1 MSEIKKTEPL
11 HIQAYHIVR
20 EKIIKGEYQPNE
32 RLVESRLAEQLGI
45 SRGTVREAIR
55 LLTKD
60 ELLVNKENSI
70 YVYNPS
76 RQDIQDIFECRR
88 SLESL
93 AVKLAAQNI
102 SDEQIMELERIIKD
116 SKEALANNDA
126 KQHAN
131 LNQQFHDTIV
141 VSSQNK
147 QLVQLF
153 EVINAKVLY
162 IRNCILTEHPCSLW
176 ELINDHEQI
185 LQALQERDSVKA
197 EGFMNK
203 HIERSLEVVHSS

>member
-1 MSEIKKTEPL
+1 MMEIKKTEPL
-11 HIQAYHIVR
+11 HIQAYHIVK

-60 ELLVNKENSI
+60 ELLVNRENSI

-76 RQDIQDIFECRR
+76 PKDIQDIFECRK

-93 AVKLAAQNI
+93 AVNLAAKNI
-102 SDEQIMELERIIKD
+102 TDEQLMELEQIIKH
-116 SKEALANNDA
+116 SKEALSKNDA
-126 KQHAN
+126 QQHAY

-141 VSSQNK
+141 LSSQNK

-162 IRNCILTEHPCSLW
+162 IRNCILKEHSYSLW
-176 ELINDHEQI
+176 VLIEDHEQI
-185 LQALQERDSVKA
+185 LQALKERDSEKA
-197 EGFMNK
+197 EIYMSK
-203 HIERSLEVVHSS
+203 HIERSLQVAHSS